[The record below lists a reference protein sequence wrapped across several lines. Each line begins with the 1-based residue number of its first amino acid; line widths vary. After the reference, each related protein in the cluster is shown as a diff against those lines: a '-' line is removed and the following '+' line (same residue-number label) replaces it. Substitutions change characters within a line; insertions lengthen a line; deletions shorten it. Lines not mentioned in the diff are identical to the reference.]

1 MTGSRQV
8 PVAEGLFTWPSDE
21 PRLIGAQCAG
31 CGLVG
36 FPAGLACQRCG
47 RTEATEKLLPDRG
60 TLWTFTSQSFRPPSP
75 PYDGADTA
83 ETFQPYALGYVEL
96 SGEVMVEARL
106 TEPDPAR
113 LAIGQQLRLAI
124 VPYSVSAD
132 GTEIVTFAFTPAD
145 DESPAS
151 TAREA

>member
-1 MTGSRQV
+1 
-8 PVAEGLFTWPSDE
+8 
-21 PRLIGAQCAG
+21 
-31 CGLVG
+31 
-36 FPAGLACQRCG
+36 
-47 RTEATEKLLPDRG
+47 
-60 TLWTFTSQSFRPPSP
+60 
-75 PYDGADTA
+75 
-83 ETFQPYALGYVEL
+83 
-96 SGEVMVEARL
+96 MVEARL